1 MKMLIQENE
10 FKEKNEENIIKENDN
25 INVLVDII

>member
-1 MKMLIQENE
+1 MKLMKMLIQENE

-25 INVLVDII
+25 INV